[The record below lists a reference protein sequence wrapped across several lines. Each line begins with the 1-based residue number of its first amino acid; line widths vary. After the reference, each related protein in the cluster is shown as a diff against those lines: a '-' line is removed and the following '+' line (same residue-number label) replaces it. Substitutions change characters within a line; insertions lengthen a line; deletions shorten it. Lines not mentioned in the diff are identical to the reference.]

1 MMVQAQNSGQ
11 TLVRQDIDMYLDR
24 LRRGTPKSSQAA
36 KTDDDGFRRLFA
48 SIAQDKHAGVP
59 ENPDTPPSACGAEN
73 GQQ

>member
-48 SIAQDKHAGVP
+48 SIAQDKHAG
-59 ENPDTPPSACGAEN
+59 AAEES
-73 GQQ
+73 